1 MSGPGRV
8 AIVGAI
14 LKKDLIQFS
23 RDRIYMIL
31 SIVGLA
37 MFITVYWLMP
47 DTVDESLT
55 IGVAHHDLGQFEAM
69 FAEAEEGL
77 EVVVF
82 ESEEAMRAVIAGNAE
97 AWRTDAGRIV
107 IRDTVAGEAR
117 PENAAKLSV
126 LVGIGFPENF
136 LRDTATGTV
145 STVRVFVN
153 DDTPAEIRTA
163 MVSFIREIAFLL
175 AGAELPVTEPDAE
188 EVILGTDRMGAQI
201 SMRER
206 MQPMLIFFVLMMET
220 FALASLIGVEITHRT
235 VTAITATP
243 AKLSDLLVA
252 KTILGIGLSL
262 GQAVVLL
269 AAIGAFAAGN
279 PLIILSAAFLG
290 AAMFTG
296 IGMAVGSSG
305 RDFIGTLFFTM
316 ACVLPLAIPA
326 FSALFPGMSPAWVRF
341 VPSHGIMRALVD
353 ATAYGAGWS
362 DVAAPLGTAAVW
374 VVVLFALGLGVLTRK
389 VRTL

>member
-1 MSGPGRV
+1 MSGPGRA

-23 RDRIYMIL
+23 RDRVYMVL
-31 SIVGLA
+31 SIVGLV
-37 MFITVYWLMP
+37 MFITVYWLLP
-47 DTVDESLT
+47 DTVDESIT
-55 IGVAHHDLGQFEAM
+55 IGLSHYDLGQFEAV
-69 FAEAEEGL
+69 FADAEEGL
-77 EVVVF
+77 DVVVF
-82 ESEEAMRAVIAGNAE
+82 ESEEAMRSVIAGDAE
-97 AWRTDAGRIV
+97 AWRTDTGRIL

-117 PENAAKLSV
+117 PENAKKLSV
-126 LVGIGFPENF
+126 LVGLGFPENF
-136 LRDTATGTV
+136 LRDTATGTAG
-145 STVRVFVN
+145 TVRVLVN
-153 DDTPAEIRTA
+153 DDTPEEIRTA
-163 MVSFIREIAFLL
+163 MVSFIREIAFML
-175 AGAELPVTEPDAE
+175 AGVEMPITEPEADE
-188 EVILGTDRMGAQI
+188 IILGTDRMGAQI

-243 AKLSDLLVA
+243 AKLSDLLAA
-252 KTILGIGLSL
+252 KTIFGIGLSL

-269 AAIGAFAAGN
+269 AAIGAFGAGN
-279 PLIILSAAFLG
+279 ALIILTAAFLG

-296 IGMAVGSSG
+296 IGMAVGSAG

-341 VPSHGIMRALVD
+341 VPSHGVMTALVD

-362 DVAAPLGTAAVW
+362 DVAVPLGTAVVW
-374 VVVLFALGLGVLTRK
+374 VVVLFALGLGVLSRK
-389 VRTL
+389 ARTL